1 MARWLYCIGFGA
13 AFGTLL
19 ALGGM
24 YVALLYG
31 PDNLV
36 SI

>member
-1 MARWLYCIGFGA
+1 MVRLLTYTVVGVA
-13 AFGTLL
+13 AGVAV

-31 PDNLV
+31 PDNIV